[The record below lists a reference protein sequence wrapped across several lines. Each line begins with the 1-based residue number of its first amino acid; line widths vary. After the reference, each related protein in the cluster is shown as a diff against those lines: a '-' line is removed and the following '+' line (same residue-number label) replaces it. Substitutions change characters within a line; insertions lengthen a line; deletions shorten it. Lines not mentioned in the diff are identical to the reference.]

1 MKRINVVLKAKS
13 KVSYTPTNTI
23 ELETREKILLTRVFD
38 FEPAL
43 AAYVSANPKLDR
55 IAAGAE
61 FYKTLSVEEQQM
73 VRTYNLVVQNDA
85 DFEKTLTAL
94 RKSTAVED
102 AREDVLQAL
111 YFTPND
117 ALLNNL
123 WAMPKIKALNAW
135 DISRGQGVIVAVC
148 DTGIDGTHPDIA
160 GNLWNDGSGNFG
172 YDFSD
177 NDTNPKDYHGHG
189 THVAGTIAALGNNST
204 GVIGVAFNAKVM
216 SVKIFPNAY
225 YSVCAQAIRYAA
237 DHGAR
242 VINCSWGPA
251 TTAPVAPD
259 PTLKAAIDYAYKKN
273 CFCVFAA
280 GNNDIDCSTQFPANY
295 DKVITVASTNTTDAK
310 SSFSNFG
317 VVVDIAAPG
326 ENILSLKMGG
336 SYVNMS
342 GTSMAAPHVTGAVAL
357 LLALAPGLSFTN
369 IRYFLQKSAD
379 PISTPQNIS
388 GKRLNLYRLV
398 APAIQTYKRQ
408 TTVDTTSGRFALHT
422 SGNLSHIV
430 WTGSTWVQNTVN
442 VWGGAIQP
450 GSMINM
456 GYGRVAAINKQG
468 NMVNTYGSVTAPG
481 YAPLHETFGLVAG
494 TLRYATPRDAY
505 FAVNVFNDIAFM
517 RWVGSMWQMDIIP
530 NTSGP
535 IVSSS
540 VELSIGSD
548 HLIAITARGTMV
560 HTWSDPNGTLLADG
574 TRATFSPLPTSNL
587 IG

>member
-1 MKRINVVLKAKS
+1 MKRINVILKAT
-13 KVSYTPTNTI
+13 KVAFTPTTTL

-43 AAYVSANPKLDR
+43 ATYVSAHRKLDLV
-55 IAAGAE
+55 AASAE
-61 FYKTLSVEEQQM
+61 FYKTLSVQEQQM
-73 VRTYNLVVQNDA
+73 VRTYNLVVPNDA

-94 RKSTAVED
+94 RKSAAVED

-135 DISRGQGVIVAVC
+135 DISRGQEVVVAVC
-148 DTGIDGTHPDIA
+148 DTGIDGSHADIA
-160 GNLWNDGSGNFG
+160 GNLWNDGSNNFG

-189 THVAGTIAALGNNST
+189 THVAGTIAALGNNNT

-251 TTAPVAPD
+251 TTAPVAAD
-259 PTLKAAIDYAYKKN
+259 PTLKVAIDYAFSKN

-280 GNNDIDCSTQFPANY
+280 GNNNIDCSTQFPANY

-317 VVVDIAAPG
+317 AVVDIAAPG

-336 SYVNMS
+336 GYVNMS

-357 LLALAPGLSFTN
+357 LLALAPGLSFAN
-369 IRYFLQKSAD
+369 IRYFLQKSGD
-379 PISTPQNIS
+379 PINTPQNIS
-388 GKRLNLYRLV
+388 GKRLNLHRLV

-408 TTVDTTSGRFALHT
+408 TTVDTTSGRFALHS
-422 SGNLSHIV
+422 SGSLSHIV

-468 NMVNTYGSVTAPG
+468 NMVNTYGSATAPSF
-481 YAPLHETFGLVAG
+481 APIGNTFGLVPG
-494 TLRYATPRDAY
+494 TLRYAAVREAY
-505 FAVNVFNDIAFM
+505 FAVNVFNDIAYM
-517 RWVGSMWQMDIIP
+517 RWVGNSWQMDIVP
-530 NTSGP
+530 NSSGP

-548 HLIAITARGTMV
+548 QLVAIAASGAMV

-574 TRATFSPLPTSNL
+574 TRASFSPLPTSNL
-587 IG
+587 IP